1 VIKLKKL
8 KKSIAILSSLFLIST
23 SFVGCSN
30 EENSSKN
37 KRTLNVFNYGDY
49 INEDLIAKFEEE
61 TGIDVIYDT
70 YESNEIMYQKIKNSP
85 GTYDLIFPSDYIVEK
100 MISEDMLE
108 KIDFNN
114 IPNFKNIGDD
124 FKNLPYDPNNE
135 YSVPYMWGTIGII
148 YDADKVD
155 EPVDSWDILWNPKYT
170 GEIFMFDSIRDTLA
184 ISLARL
190 GYSLNS
196 VDKNELDDAVK
207 ELIKQK
213 PLVQSYVMDEV
224 KDKMINGEAT
234 FATVYSGDAI
244 FIQEEAP
251 DLNLQYVVP
260 KEGSNKW
267 FDVMVIP
274 KGAPHKSEAEEF
286 INFLSDPE
294 NAKENVEYIGYAT
307 PNKAAYELLDE
318 ETQEDET
325 VYPPEEV
332 LDKCEIF
339 KDLGNKIKLYDDAW
353 LKVKID

>member
-1 VIKLKKL
+1 MIKLKKL
-8 KKSIAILSSLFLIST
+8 KKFVAVISSLVLIFS
-23 SFVGCSN
+23 SFVGCKNN
-30 EENSSKN
+30 EDNG

-49 INEDLIAKFEEE
+49 INEDLIDKFEEE
-61 TGIDVIYDT
+61 TGIEVVYDT
-70 YESNEIMYQKIKNSP
+70 YESNEIMYQKVKNSP
-85 GTYDLIFPSDYIVEK
+85 GTYDLIFPSDYMVEK
-100 MISEDMLE
+100 MLEQDMLE
-108 KIDFNN
+108 KIDFTN
-114 IPNFKNIGDD
+114 IPNYSYIGED

-148 YDADKVD
+148 YDADKVT
-155 EPVDSWDILWNPKYT
+155 EEVDSWDVLWDPKYK

-184 ISLARL
+184 ISLVRL

-196 VDKNELDDAVK
+196 TNKEELDEAAN

-224 KDKMINGEAT
+224 KDKMINGEAL

-244 FIQEEAP
+244 YIQEEAP

-274 KGAPHKSEAEEF
+274 KGAKHKTEAEEF
-286 INFLSDPE
+286 INFLCDPE

-307 PNKAAYELLDE
+307 PNTEAYKLLDI

-325 VYPPEEV
+325 VYPSEEV

-339 KDLGNKIKLYDDAW
+339 KDLGNNIKLYDDSW
-353 LKVKID
+353 LKVKIN

>member
-1 VIKLKKL
+1 MKKL
-8 KKSIAILSSLFLIST
+8 KKSIAILSSLFLISS
-23 SFVGCSN
+23 SFVGCSKN
-30 EENSSKN
+30 EDSSKST
-37 KRTLNVFNYGDY
+37 RTLNVFNYGDY
-49 INEDLIAKFEEE
+49 INEDFISKFEEE

-70 YESNEIMYQKIKNSP
+70 YESNEIMFQKVKNSP
-85 GTYDLIFPSDYIVEK
+85 GTYDLIFPSDYMVEK
-100 MISEDMLE
+100 MINEDMLE

-114 IPNFKNIGDD
+114 IPNYKNIGED
-124 FKNLPYDPNNE
+124 FKNLPYDPKNE

-155 EPVDSWDILWNPKYT
+155 DPVDSWDILWNSKYK

-184 ISLARL
+184 ISLVKL

-196 VDKNELDDAVK
+196 VDKNELDEAAK
-207 ELIKQK
+207 ELIRQK

-274 KGAPHKSEAEEF
+274 KGAKHKSEAEEF
-286 INFLSDPE
+286 INFLSEPE

-307 PNKAAYELLDE
+307 PNTAAYELLDE

-332 LDKCEIF
+332 LDKCDIF
-339 KDLGNKIKLYDDAW
+339 KDLVNKIKLYDDAW

>member
-1 VIKLKKL
+1 MKKL
-8 KKSIAILSSLFLIST
+8 KKFVALLSSLIFIS
-23 SFVGCSN
+23 SAFVGCKD
-30 EENSSKN
+30 NSDN
-37 KRTLNVFNYGDY
+37 GKRTLNVFNYGDY
-49 INEDLIAKFEEE
+49 INEDLIDKFEEE

-70 YESNEIMYQKIKNSP
+70 YESNEIMYQKVKNSP
-85 GTYDLIFPSDYIVEK
+85 GTYDLIFPSDYMVEK
-100 MISEDMLE
+100 MKSQDMLE

-114 IPNFKNIGDD
+114 IPNYKYIGED

-148 YDADKVD
+148 YDADRVD
-155 EPVDSWDILWNPKYT
+155 DVVDSWDILWNEKYK

-184 ISLARL
+184 ISLVRL

-196 VDKNELDDAVK
+196 TDKNELDEAAN
-207 ELIKQK
+207 ELINQK
-213 PLVQSYVMDEV
+213 SLVQSYVMDEV
-224 KDKMINGEAT
+224 KDKMINGEAI

-244 FIQEEAP
+244 YIQEEAP

-274 KGAPHKSEAEEF
+274 KGAKHKTEAEEF
-286 INFLSDPE
+286 INFLSNPE

-307 PNKAAYELLDE
+307 PNSGAYELLDE
-318 ETQEDET
+318 ETQNDEA

-332 LDKCEIF
+332 LDKCTIF
-339 KDLGNKIKLYDDAW
+339 KDLGNNIKLYDDVW
-353 LKVKID
+353 LKVKIN

>member
-1 VIKLKKL
+1 MKKL
-8 KKSIAILSSLFLIST
+8 KKFVALISSLVLISS
-23 SFVGCSN
+23 SFVGCKNN
-30 EENSSKN
+30 EDSG

-49 INEDLIAKFEEE
+49 IDEDLIDKFEEE
-61 TGIDVIYDT
+61 TGIEVVYDT
-70 YESNEIMYQKIKNSP
+70 YESNEIMYQKVKNSP
-85 GTYDLIFPSDYIVEK
+85 GTYDLIFPSDYMVEK
-100 MISEDMLE
+100 MLKEDMLE
-108 KIDFNN
+108 KIDFTN
-114 IPNFKNIGDD
+114 IPNYANIGED

-148 YDADKVD
+148 YDADKVT
-155 EPVDSWDILWNPKYT
+155 EKVDSWDILWNSKYK

-190 GYSLNS
+190 GYSINS
-196 VDKNELDDAVK
+196 INKEELDEAAN

-224 KDKMINGEAT
+224 KDKMINGEAL

-244 FIQEEAP
+244 FIQEEAS

-274 KGAPHKSEAEEF
+274 KGAKHKTEAEEF
-286 INFLSDPE
+286 INFLCDPE
-294 NAKENVEYIGYAT
+294 NAKQNVEYIGYAT
-307 PNKAAYELLDE
+307 PNAAAYELLDI

-325 VYPPEEV
+325 VYPSEEV

-339 KDLGNKIKLYDDAW
+339 KDLGSDIKLYDDSW
-353 LKVKID
+353 LKVKIN

>member
-1 VIKLKKL
+1 MIKLKKL
-8 KKSIAILSSLFLIST
+8 KRFIAVISSLILISS
-23 SFVGCSN
+23 SFVGCN
-30 EENSSKN
+30 KNDENG

-49 INEDLIAKFEEE
+49 INEDLIKKFEEE

-70 YESNEIMYQKIKNSP
+70 YESNEIMYQKVKNSP
-85 GTYDLIFPSDYIVEK
+85 GTYDLVFPSDYMVEK
-100 MISEDMLE
+100 MIKEDMLE
-108 KIDFNN
+108 KVDFSN
-114 IPNFKNIGDD
+114 IPNYQYIGED
-124 FKNLPYDPNNE
+124 FKSLQYDPYNE
-135 YSVPYMWGTIGII
+135 YSVPYMWGTVGII
-148 YDADKVD
+148 YDADRVD
-155 EPVDSWDILWNPKYT
+155 DVVDSWDILWNPKYK

-190 GYSLNS
+190 GYSINS
-196 VDKNELDDAVK
+196 VDKSELDEAAN

-224 KDKMINGEAT
+224 KDKMVNGEAI
-234 FATVYSGDAI
+234 FATVYSGDAV

-274 KGAPHKSEAEEF
+274 KGAKHKTEAEEF
-286 INFLSDPE
+286 INFLCDPE

-307 PNKAAYELLDE
+307 PNEGAYELLDE

-325 VYPPEEV
+325 VYPPDEV
-332 LDKCEIF
+332 LDNCAIYR
-339 KDLGNKIKLYDDAW
+339 DLGNNIKLYDDAW
-353 LKVKID
+353 LKVKIN

>member
-1 VIKLKKL
+1 
-8 KKSIAILSSLFLIST
+8 
-23 SFVGCSN
+23 
-30 EENSSKN
+30 
-37 KRTLNVFNYGDY
+37 
-49 INEDLIAKFEEE
+49 
-61 TGIDVIYDT
+61 
-70 YESNEIMYQKIKNSP
+70 
-85 GTYDLIFPSDYIVEK
+85 
-100 MISEDMLE
+100 MLE

-114 IPNFKNIGDD
+114 IPNYKNIGED
-124 FKNLPYDPNNE
+124 FKNLPYDPKNE

-155 EPVDSWDILWNPKYT
+155 DPVDSWDILWNSKYK

-184 ISLARL
+184 ISLVKL

-196 VDKNELDDAVK
+196 VDKNELDEAAK
-207 ELIKQK
+207 ELIRQK

-274 KGAPHKSEAEEF
+274 KGAKHKSEAEEF
-286 INFLSDPE
+286 INFLSEPE

-307 PNKAAYELLDE
+307 PNTAAYELLDE

-332 LDKCEIF
+332 LDKCDIF

>member
-1 VIKLKKL
+1 MKKLKKL
-8 KKSIAILSSLFLIST
+8 LAVVSSLALTT
-23 SFVGCSN
+23 SLFVGCGNN
-30 EENSSKN
+30 EENG
-37 KRTLNVFNYGDY
+37 KRVLNVFNYGDY
-49 INEDLIAKFEEE
+49 INEDLISKFEEE
-61 TGIDVIYDT
+61 TGIDVIYNT
-70 YESNEIMYQKIKNSP
+70 YESNEIMYQKVKNSP
-85 GTYDLIFPSDYIVEK
+85 GTYDLIFPSDYMVEK
-100 MISEDMLE
+100 MIKEDMLE

-114 IPNFKNIGDD
+114 IPNFKYIGED
-124 FKNLPYDPNNE
+124 FKNLSYDPSNE
-135 YSVPYMWGTIGII
+135 YSIPYMWGTIGII
-148 YDADKVD
+148 YDADRVD
-155 EPVDSWDILWNPKYT
+155 EEIDSWDALWDEKYK

-196 VDKNELDDAVK
+196 TNQEELDEAVN

-224 KDKMINGEAT
+224 KDKMINGEAI

-244 FIQEEAP
+244 YIQEEAP

-274 KGAPHKSEAEEF
+274 KGAKHKTEAEQF
-286 INFLSDPE
+286 INFLSEPE
-294 NAKENVEYIGYAT
+294 NAAENVDYIGYAT
-307 PNKAAYELLDE
+307 PNMGAYELLDE

-325 VYPPEEV
+325 VYPSEEV

-339 KDLGNKIKLYDDAW
+339 IDLGNKIKLYDDAW
-353 LKVKID
+353 LKVKIN

>member
-1 VIKLKKL
+1 MKKL

-114 IPNFKNIGDD
+114 IPNFKNIGED

-286 INFLSDPE
+286 INFLSYPE

>member
-1 VIKLKKL
+1 MIKLKKL
-8 KKSIAILSSLFLIST
+8 KKFVALLSSLILISS
-23 SFVGCSN
+23 SFVGCKNN
-30 EENSSKN
+30 EDNG

-49 INEDLIAKFEEE
+49 INEDLIDKFEEE
-61 TGIDVIYDT
+61 TGIDVVYDT
-70 YESNEIMYQKIKNSP
+70 YESNEIMYQKVKNSP
-85 GTYDLIFPSDYIVEK
+85 GTYDLIFPSDYMVEK
-100 MISEDMLE
+100 MLKEDMLE
-108 KIDFNN
+108 KIDFTN
-114 IPNFKNIGDD
+114 IPNYSNIGED

-148 YDADKVD
+148 YDADKVT
-155 EPVDSWDILWNPKYT
+155 EEVDSWDILWDSKYK

-190 GYSLNS
+190 GYSINS
-196 VDKNELDDAVK
+196 IDKEELDEAAN

-213 PLVQSYVMDEV
+213 PLIQSYVMDEV
-224 KDKMINGEAT
+224 KDKMINGEAI

-244 FIQEEAP
+244 FIQEEAS

-274 KGAPHKSEAEEF
+274 KGAKHKTEAEEF
-286 INFLSDPE
+286 INFLCDPE

-307 PNKAAYELLDE
+307 PNTAAYELLDI

-339 KDLGNKIKLYDDAW
+339 KDLGNNIKLYDDAW
-353 LKVKID
+353 LKVKIN

>member
-1 VIKLKKL
+1 MKKL

-23 SFVGCSN
+23 SFVGCN
-30 EENSSKN
+30 NKKSSSED

-49 INEDLIAKFEEE
+49 INEDLISKFEEE

-70 YESNEIMYQKIKNSP
+70 YESNEIMYQKVKNSP
-85 GTYDLIFPSDYIVEK
+85 GTYDLIFPSDYMVEK

-114 IPNFKNIGDD
+114 IPNFKNIGED
-124 FKNLPYDPNNE
+124 FKNLSYDPNNE
-135 YSVPYMWGTIGII
+135 YSVPYMWGTVGII

-155 EPVDSWDILWNPKYT
+155 EPVDSWDILWDPKYKN
-170 GEIFMFDSIRDTLA
+170 EIFMFDSIRDTLA
-184 ISLARL
+184 ISLVRL

-196 VDKNELDDAVK
+196 VDKNELDEAAQ

-234 FATVYSGDAI
+234 LATVYSGDAV

-251 DLNLQYVVP
+251 DLNLQYIVP

-274 KGAPHKSEAEEF
+274 KGAKHKSEAEEF
-286 INFLSDPE
+286 INFLCDAE

-307 PNKAAYELLDE
+307 PNTAAYDLLDK

-325 VYPPEEV
+325 VYPPKEV

-353 LKVKID
+353 LKVKIN

>member
-1 VIKLKKL
+1 MIKLKKL
-8 KKSIAILSSLFLIST
+8 KKFVALISSLVLISST
-23 SFVGCSN
+23 FVGC
-30 EENSSKN
+30 KN
-37 KRTLNVFNYGDY
+37 NDDNGKRTLNVFNYGDY
-49 INEDLIAKFEEE
+49 INEDLIDKFEQE

-70 YESNEIMYQKIKNSP
+70 YESNEIMYQKVKNSP
-85 GTYDLIFPSDYIVEK
+85 GTYDLIFPSDYMVEK
-100 MISEDMLE
+100 MLEQDMLD
-108 KIDFNN
+108 KIDFTN
-114 IPNFKNIGDD
+114 IPNYSYIGEDY
-124 FKNLPYDPNNE
+124 KNLPYDPNNE

-148 YDADKVD
+148 YDADKVT
-155 EPVDSWDILWNPKYT
+155 EKIDSWDDLWNPKYK

-190 GYSLNS
+190 GYSINS
-196 VDKNELDDAVK
+196 TNKEELDEAAN

-224 KDKMINGEAT
+224 KDKMINGEAL

-244 FIQEEAP
+244 YIQEEAP

-274 KGAPHKSEAEEF
+274 KGANHKTEAEEF
-286 INFLSDPE
+286 INFLCDPE

-307 PNKAAYELLDE
+307 PNTAAYELLDIE
-318 ETQEDET
+318 VQKDAT
-325 VYPPEEV
+325 VYPSKEV

-339 KDLGNKIKLYDDAW
+339 KDLGNNIKLYDDSW
-353 LKVKID
+353 LKAKIN

>member
-1 VIKLKKL
+1 MKKL
-8 KKSIAILSSLFLIST
+8 KKFVALISSLVLISS
-23 SFVGCSN
+23 SFVGCKNN
-30 EENSSKN
+30 EDSG

-49 INEDLIAKFEEE
+49 IDEDLIDKFEEE
-61 TGIDVIYDT
+61 TGIEVVYDT
-70 YESNEIMYQKIKNSP
+70 YESNEIMYQKVKNSP
-85 GTYDLIFPSDYIVEK
+85 GTYDLIFPSDYMVEK
-100 MISEDMLE
+100 MLKEDMLE
-108 KIDFNN
+108 KIDFTN
-114 IPNFKNIGDD
+114 IPNYANIGED

-148 YDADKVD
+148 YDADKVT
-155 EPVDSWDILWNPKYT
+155 EKVDSWDILWNSKYK

-190 GYSLNS
+190 GYSINS
-196 VDKNELDDAVK
+196 INKEELDEAAN

-224 KDKMINGEAT
+224 KDKMINGEAL

-244 FIQEEAP
+244 FIQGEAS

-274 KGAPHKSEAEEF
+274 KGAKHKTEAEEF
-286 INFLSDPE
+286 INFLCDPE
-294 NAKENVEYIGYAT
+294 NAKQNVEYIGYAT
-307 PNKAAYELLDE
+307 PNAAAYELLDI

-325 VYPPEEV
+325 VYPSEEV

-339 KDLGNKIKLYDDAW
+339 KDLGSDIKLYDDSW
-353 LKVKID
+353 LKVKIN

>member
-1 VIKLKKL
+1 MIKLKKL
-8 KKSIAILSSLFLIST
+8 KKFVAVISSLVLISS
-23 SFVGCSN
+23 SFVGCKNN
-30 EENSSKN
+30 EDNG

-49 INEDLIAKFEEE
+49 INEDLIDKFEEE
-61 TGIDVIYDT
+61 TGIEVVYDT
-70 YESNEIMYQKIKNSP
+70 YESNEIMYQKVKNSP
-85 GTYDLIFPSDYIVEK
+85 GTYDLIFPSDYMVEK
-100 MISEDMLE
+100 MLEQDMLE
-108 KIDFNN
+108 KIDFTN
-114 IPNFKNIGDD
+114 IPNYSYIGED

-148 YDADKVD
+148 YDADKVT
-155 EPVDSWDILWNPKYT
+155 EEVDSWDILWDSKYK

-190 GYSLNS
+190 GYSINS
-196 VDKNELDDAVK
+196 IDKEELDEAAN

-224 KDKMINGEAT
+224 KDKMINGEAL

-244 FIQEEAP
+244 YIQEEAP

-274 KGAPHKSEAEEF
+274 KGAKHKTEAEEF
-286 INFLSDPE
+286 INFLCDPE

-307 PNKAAYELLDE
+307 PNTEAYKLLDI

-325 VYPPEEV
+325 VYPSEEV

-339 KDLGNKIKLYDDAW
+339 KDLGNNIKLYDDSW
-353 LKVKID
+353 LKVKIN

>member
-1 VIKLKKL
+1 MIKLKKL
-8 KKSIAILSSLFLIST
+8 KKFISVICSLILISS
-23 SFVGCSN
+23 SFVGCN
-30 EENSSKN
+30 KN
-37 KRTLNVFNYGDY
+37 DANGKRTLNVFNYGDY
-49 INEDLIAKFEEE
+49 INEDLIKKFEEE

-70 YESNEIMYQKIKNSP
+70 YESNEIMYQKVKNSP
-85 GTYDLIFPSDYIVEK
+85 GTYDLVFPSDYMVEK
-100 MISEDMLE
+100 MIKEDLLE
-108 KIDFNN
+108 KIDFSN
-114 IPNFKNIGDD
+114 IPNYQYIGEDY
-124 FKNLPYDPNNE
+124 KNLQYDPTNE
-135 YSVPYMWGTIGII
+135 YSVPYMWGTVGII
-148 YDADKVD
+148 YDADRVD
-155 EPVDSWDILWNPKYT
+155 DVVDSWDILWNSKYK

-190 GYSLNS
+190 GYSINS
-196 VDKNELDDAVK
+196 INKSELDEAAD

-224 KDKMINGEAT
+224 KDKMVNGEAI

-274 KGAPHKSEAEEF
+274 KGAKHKTEAEEF
-286 INFLSDPE
+286 INFLSEPE

-307 PNKAAYELLDE
+307 PNTGAYELLDE

-325 VYPPEEV
+325 VYPPDEV
-332 LDKCEIF
+332 LDNCAIYR
-339 KDLGNKIKLYDDAW
+339 DLGNDIKLYDDAW
-353 LKVKID
+353 LKVKIN

>member
-1 VIKLKKL
+1 MIKLKKL
-8 KKSIAILSSLFLIST
+8 KKFVAVISSLVLISS
-23 SFVGCSN
+23 SFVGCKNN
-30 EENSSKN
+30 EDNG

-49 INEDLIAKFEEE
+49 INEDLIDKFEEE
-61 TGIDVIYDT
+61 TGIEVVYDT
-70 YESNEIMYQKIKNSP
+70 YESNEIMYQKVKNSP
-85 GTYDLIFPSDYIVEK
+85 GTYDLIFPSDYMVEK
-100 MISEDMLE
+100 MLDQDMLE
-108 KIDFNN
+108 KIDFTN
-114 IPNFKNIGDD
+114 IPNYSYIGED
-124 FKNLPYDPNNE
+124 FKDLPYDPNNE

-148 YDADKVD
+148 YDADKVT
-155 EPVDSWDILWNPKYT
+155 EEVDSWDILWDPKYK

-184 ISLARL
+184 ISLVRL

-196 VDKNELDDAVK
+196 TNKEELDEAAD

-224 KDKMINGEAT
+224 KDKMINGEAL

-244 FIQEEAP
+244 YIQEEAP

-274 KGAPHKSEAEEF
+274 KGAKHKTEAEEF
-286 INFLSDPE
+286 INFLCDPE

-307 PNKAAYELLDE
+307 PNTEAYKLLDI

-325 VYPPEEV
+325 VYPSEEV

-339 KDLGNKIKLYDDAW
+339 KDLGNDIKLYDDSW
-353 LKVKID
+353 LKVKIN

>member
-1 VIKLKKL
+1 MIKLKKL
-8 KKSIAILSSLFLIST
+8 KKFVALLSSLIFIS
-23 SFVGCSN
+23 SAFVGCKD
-30 EENSSKN
+30 NSDN
-37 KRTLNVFNYGDY
+37 GKRTLNVFNYGDY
-49 INEDLIAKFEEE
+49 INEDLIDKFEEE

-70 YESNEIMYQKIKNSP
+70 YESNEIMYQKVKNSP
-85 GTYDLIFPSDYIVEK
+85 GTYDLIFPSDYMVEK
-100 MISEDMLE
+100 MKSQDMLE

-114 IPNFKNIGDD
+114 IPNYKYIGED

-148 YDADKVD
+148 YDADRVD
-155 EPVDSWDILWNPKYT
+155 DVVDSWDILWNEKYK

-184 ISLARL
+184 ISLVRL

-196 VDKNELDDAVK
+196 TDKNELDEAAN
-207 ELIKQK
+207 ELINQK
-213 PLVQSYVMDEV
+213 SLVQSYVMDEV
-224 KDKMINGEAT
+224 KDKMINGEAI

-244 FIQEEAP
+244 YIQEEAP

-274 KGAPHKSEAEEF
+274 KGAKHKTEAEEF
-286 INFLSDPE
+286 INFLSNPE

-307 PNKAAYELLDE
+307 PNSGAYELLDE
-318 ETQEDET
+318 ETQNDEA

-332 LDKCEIF
+332 LDKCTIF
-339 KDLGNKIKLYDDAW
+339 KDLGNNIKLYDDVW
-353 LKVKID
+353 LKVKIN

>member
-1 VIKLKKL
+1 
-8 KKSIAILSSLFLIST
+8 
-23 SFVGCSN
+23 
-30 EENSSKN
+30 
-37 KRTLNVFNYGDY
+37 
-49 INEDLIAKFEEE
+49 
-61 TGIDVIYDT
+61 
-70 YESNEIMYQKIKNSP
+70 
-85 GTYDLIFPSDYIVEK
+85 
-100 MISEDMLE
+100 
-108 KIDFNN
+108 
-114 IPNFKNIGDD
+114 
-124 FKNLPYDPNNE
+124 
-135 YSVPYMWGTIGII
+135 
-148 YDADKVD
+148 
-155 EPVDSWDILWNPKYT
+155 
-170 GEIFMFDSIRDTLA
+170 MFDSIRDTLA
-184 ISLARL
+184 ISLVKL

-196 VDKNELDDAVK
+196 VDKNELDEAAK
-207 ELIKQK
+207 ELIRQK

-274 KGAPHKSEAEEF
+274 KGAKHKSEAEEF
-286 INFLSDPE
+286 INFLSEPE

-307 PNKAAYELLDE
+307 PNTAAYELLDE

-332 LDKCEIF
+332 LDKCDIF

>member
-1 VIKLKKL
+1 MKKL

-30 EENSSKN
+30 EKSSSGN

-70 YESNEIMYQKIKNSP
+70 YESNEIMYQKVKNSP

-100 MISEDMLE
+100 MINEDMLE

-114 IPNFKNIGDD
+114 IPNFKNIGED

-135 YSVPYMWGTIGII
+135 YSIPYMWGTIGII

-155 EPVDSWDILWNPKYT
+155 EPVDSWSILWDPKYK

-196 VDKNELDDAVK
+196 VDKNELDEAVK

-274 KGAPHKSEAEEF
+274 KGAPHKSESEEF

>member
-1 VIKLKKL
+1 MKKLKKL
-8 KKSIAILSSLFLIST
+8 LAVVSSLALTT
-23 SFVGCSN
+23 SLFVGCGNS
-30 EENSSKN
+30 EENG
-37 KRTLNVFNYGDY
+37 KRVLNVFNYGDY
-49 INEDLIAKFEEE
+49 INEDLISKFEEE
-61 TGIDVIYDT
+61 TGIDVIYNT
-70 YESNEIMYQKIKNSP
+70 YESNEIMYQKVKNSP
-85 GTYDLIFPSDYIVEK
+85 GTYDLIFPSDYMVEK
-100 MISEDMLE
+100 MIKEDMLE

-114 IPNFKNIGDD
+114 IPNFKYIGED
-124 FKNLPYDPNNE
+124 FKNLSYDPSNE
-135 YSVPYMWGTIGII
+135 YSIPYMWGTIGII
-148 YDADKVD
+148 YDADRVD
-155 EPVDSWDILWNPKYT
+155 EEIDSWDALWDEKYK

-196 VDKNELDDAVK
+196 TNQEELDEAVN

-224 KDKMINGEAT
+224 KDKMINGEAI

-244 FIQEEAP
+244 YIQEEAP

-274 KGAPHKSEAEEF
+274 KGAKHKTEAEQF
-286 INFLSDPE
+286 INFLSEPE
-294 NAKENVEYIGYAT
+294 NAAENVDYIGYAT
-307 PNKAAYELLDE
+307 PNMGAYELLDE

-325 VYPPEEV
+325 VYPSEEV

-339 KDLGNKIKLYDDAW
+339 IDLGNKIKLYDDAW
-353 LKVKID
+353 LKVKIN

>member
-1 VIKLKKL
+1 MKKFNKIL
-8 KKSIAILSSLFLIST
+8 AICSSIILLSSSLT
-23 SFVGCSN
+23 GCGKDN
-30 EENSSKN
+30 EN

-61 TGIDVIYDT
+61 TDIDVIYDT
-70 YESNEIMYQKIKNSP
+70 YESNEIMYQKVKNSP
-85 GTYDLIFPSDYIVEK
+85 GSYDLVFPSDYMVEK
-100 MISEDMLE
+100 MMNEDLLE

-114 IPNFKNIGDD
+114 IPNFKYIGED
-124 FKNLPYDPNNE
+124 FKNLSYDPTNE

-148 YDADKVD
+148 YDADRVSD
-155 EPVDSWDILWNPKYT
+155 VVDSWDILWNPKYK

-184 ISLARL
+184 ISLVRL

-196 VDKNELDDAVK
+196 TDTNELEEASQ

-213 PLVQSYVMDEV
+213 SLVQSYVMDEV
-224 KDKMINGEAT
+224 KDKMINGEAM

-244 FIQEEAP
+244 YIQEEAP

-274 KGAPHKSEAEEF
+274 KGAKHKTEAELF

-294 NAKENVEYIGYAT
+294 NAKENVDYIGYAT
-307 PNKAAYELLDE
+307 PNEGAYELLDKE
-318 ETQEDET
+318 VQEDET
-325 VYPPEEV
+325 VYPSDEV

-339 KDLGNKIKLYDDAW
+339 KDLGSDIKLYDDSW
-353 LKVKID
+353 LKVKIN